1 MKVKSKNNPIIELKE
16 VSKGYKSGKNIL
28 NALKDINFTAR
39 RGELVLVLGPS
50 GSGKTTFLSIIAGLI
65 EPTTGTAILYG
76 GQINSFKNK
85 AMQKFRAENIGFVF
99 QNFMLIDSLSVIENI
114 MLAEKFAGAGRK
126 QARATAIDTLD
137 KLKIGHLASKFPK
150 ELSQGEKQRAA
161 VGRAVVNNAELIL
174 ADEPTASLDT
184 ENGLEV
190 IRLLHKYAENGA
202 CVLIASHDHRIK
214 DYADRVLRIED
225 GRLFTN

>member
-85 AMQKFRAENIGFVF
+85 ANR
-99 QNFMLIDSLSVIENI
+99 S
-114 MLAEKFAGAGRK
+114 
-126 QARATAIDTLD
+126 
-137 KLKIGHLASKFPK
+137 
-150 ELSQGEKQRAA
+150 
-161 VGRAVVNNAELIL
+161 
-174 ADEPTASLDT
+174 
-184 ENGLEV
+184 
-190 IRLLHKYAENGA
+190 
-202 CVLIASHDHRIK
+202 
-214 DYADRVLRIED
+214 
-225 GRLFTN
+225 